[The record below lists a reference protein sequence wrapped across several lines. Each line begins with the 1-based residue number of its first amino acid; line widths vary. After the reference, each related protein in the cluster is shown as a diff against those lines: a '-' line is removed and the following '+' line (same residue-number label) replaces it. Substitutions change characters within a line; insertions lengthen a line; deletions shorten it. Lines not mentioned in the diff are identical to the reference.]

1 MSNPGEGSQNPP
13 EPPLDIEDPRLV
25 DVIVEDLKSQGVF
38 DKIRA
43 ECIGEV
49 DTKVSQCLGNKHS
62 FIRFR
67 LCQHA
72 LAIGQSDS
80 HSVIDACFMSFLR
93 TITFMT
99 IPSAIAARVPEPE
112 KPRGELGLSRPR
124 QAELEADAEQEPAA
138 QPDQE
143 ADAGVS
149 QSLSLVNFSHLGSWN
164 TVALLANLHSCSQRD
179 LYGRRRRAHRG
190 PGGEPEDPVARGAG
204 SQEDHQRLPRRRR
217 DHGRRR

>member
-1 MSNPGEGSQNPP
+1 M
-13 EPPLDIEDPRLV
+13 I
-25 DVIVEDLKSQGVF
+25 
-38 DKIRA
+38 
-43 ECIGEV
+43 
-49 DTKVSQCLGNKHS
+49 
-62 FIRFR
+62 
-67 LCQHA
+67 
-72 LAIGQSDS
+72 
-80 HSVIDACFMSFLR
+80 
-93 TITFMT
+93 

-143 ADAGVS
+143 ADARVS
-149 QSLSLVNFSHLGSWN
+149 QSLTFVKYFHLGS
-164 TVALLANLHSCSQRD
+164 TVISFACLHSRSQCD
-179 LYGRRRRAHRG
+179 IYGRRRRAHRG